1 MWLASFLSGKEVRY
15 NGTGLSSKAKQK
27 LYCNE
32 HPSFQEQRF
41 QSGRKMSSPYW
52 DISPTG
58 NPIWVLQPIG
68 KPVLENPILVF
79 PRQ

>member
-1 MWLASFLSGKEVRY
+1 M
-15 NGTGLSSKAKQK
+15 TDQKAKETEPVETQIVG
-27 LYCNE
+27 
-32 HPSFQEQRF
+32 RF

-58 NPIWVLQPIG
+58 NPIWVLQPNG